1 MSAWEGGGLL
11 LDIKGVVPQET
22 LTDINRI
29 EPTDLTYLT
38 DLFNPYIYGDDS
50 GISEGM
56 EERVKE

>member
-1 MSAWEGGGLL
+1 
-11 LDIKGVVPQET
+11 
-22 LTDINRI
+22 
-29 EPTDLTYLT
+29 LTYLT